1 MIQDPVST
9 MQKTGWTIHS
19 FFLVLCGLKKS
30 FTLDKITRGHSTTI
44 FLCFGP
50 FSAWWRTN
58 KRTNNRVILEQAY
71 PWPVWE
77 GSLLQ
82 FYVCNENCYWFYKH
96 PTSPKSAPLQHWKDA
111 HNWDKAEVALYLKE
125 VLTTDRFH
133 GTFLLLHWTLLWNSF
148 ITIEICPCIL

>member
-1 MIQDPVST
+1 
-9 MQKTGWTIHS
+9 MQKTGWTIH
-19 FFLVLCGLKKS
+19 
-30 FTLDKITRGHSTTI
+30 
-44 FLCFGP
+44 P
-50 FSAWWRTN
+50 FSWSCLVWKRVSLWTWSRGGSQQPFSWVLGHFWRGD
-58 KRTNNRVILEQAY
+58 KRPNNWVILEQAY